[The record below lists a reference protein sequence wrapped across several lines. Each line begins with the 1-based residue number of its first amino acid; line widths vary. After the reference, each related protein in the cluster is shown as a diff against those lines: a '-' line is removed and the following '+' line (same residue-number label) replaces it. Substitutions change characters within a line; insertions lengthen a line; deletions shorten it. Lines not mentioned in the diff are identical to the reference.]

1 MAGIFRS
8 LKRVLTGQVV
18 RQSDVQIMNDTCVVS
33 LRMKRESGSGRFYV
47 VLAAK
52 ASGNYQYYPFEADEF
67 ERFVHAAVE
76 IRGAL
81 QSATGEAPGL

>member
-1 MAGIFRS
+1 
-8 LKRVLTGQVV
+8 
-18 RQSDVQIMNDTCVVS
+18 
-33 LRMKRESGSGRFYV
+33 MKRESGSGRFYV